1 MAGLMDQYAAIAEWD
16 VSTRQT
22 NEGFIRR
29 TIKPALGHLEVRKVR
44 GPILDKLYTRRA
56 AFWTHW
62 ITAKSIHF
70 LCRPG
75 GLSAW
80 DHPAWMT
87 RDIRQAGSVR
97 GSGMPSGHVGEVSA
111 MPVELVNGVEL
122 YWEQRG
128 SGPRLLF
135 CNGSGLTLQD
145 VRPLLDPLTAS
156 FDLLAWDYRG
166 FSRSAPV
173 MRPYTMADVAADAA
187 GLLEIAGWESC
198 RVIGVSFGGMVAQE
212 FAVTNPGRVERL
224 ALACT
229 SAGGEGG
236 SSYPLQKLLE
246 LPREQRVAAE
256 LKLADSRWDQR
267 WLEAHPADRAIA
279 ERLTAAGQDQQ
290 DPAAVAA
297 RAAQLQA
304 REGHD
309 VWDRLGAI
317 TCPALV
323 GYGNYD
329 GIAPVRNSTSIAS
342 RIRGAELRGYEG
354 GHGFLF
360 QDPAAFPAFIAFLQA
375 PSS

>member
-1 MAGLMDQYAAIAEWD
+1 
-16 VSTRQT
+16 
-22 NEGFIRR
+22 
-29 TIKPALGHLEVRKVR
+29 
-44 GPILDKLYTRRA
+44 
-56 AFWTHW
+56 
-62 ITAKSIHF
+62 
-70 LCRPG
+70 
-75 GLSAW
+75 
-80 DHPAWMT
+80 
-87 RDIRQAGSVR
+87 
-97 GSGMPSGHVGEVSA
+97 
-111 MPVELVNGVEL
+111 MPVDHVNGVEL

-135 CNGSGLTLQD
+135 CNGSGLTLPD
-145 VRPLLDPLTAS
+145 VRPLLDPLTAG

-166 FSRSAPV
+166 LGRSGPV
-173 MRPYTMADVAADAA
+173 THPYAMADIAADAA
-187 GLLEIAGWESC
+187 GLLEITGWESC
-198 RVIGVSFGGMVAQE
+198 RVIGASFGGMVAQE
-212 FAVTNPGRVERL
+212 FAVTYPQRVQRL

-229 SAGGEGG
+229 SAGGDGG

-246 LPREQRVAAE
+246 LPPGQRVTAE

-279 ERLTAAGQDQQ
+279 ERMTARQDQQ
-290 DPAAVAA
+290 DSGATAAY
-297 RAAQLQA
+297 AAQLQA

-317 TCPALV
+317 TCPVLV

-329 GIAPVRNSTSIAS
+329 GIAPAQNSTNIAS

-360 QDPAAFPAFIAFLQA
+360 QDPAALPAFIAFLQA

>member
-1 MAGLMDQYAAIAEWD
+1 
-16 VSTRQT
+16 
-22 NEGFIRR
+22 
-29 TIKPALGHLEVRKVR
+29 
-44 GPILDKLYTRRA
+44 
-56 AFWTHW
+56 
-62 ITAKSIHF
+62 
-70 LCRPG
+70 
-75 GLSAW
+75 
-80 DHPAWMT
+80 
-87 RDIRQAGSVR
+87 
-97 GSGMPSGHVGEVSA
+97 
-111 MPVELVNGVEL
+111 MPVDHVNGVEL
-122 YWEQRG
+122 YWERRG

-135 CNGSGLTLQD
+135 CNGSGLTLHG

-166 FSRSAPV
+166 FGRSAPV
-173 MRPYTMADVAADAA
+173 TRPYTMADVASDAA

-198 RVIGVSFGGMVAQE
+198 RVVGVSFGGMVAQE
-212 FAVTNPGRVERL
+212 FAATNPGRVERL

-246 LPREQRVAAE
+246 LPPEQRVAAE

-279 ERLTAAGQDQQ
+279 ERLTGAGQDQQ
-290 DPAAVAA
+290 DPATVAA
-297 RAAQLQA
+297 QAAQLQA

-317 TCPALV
+317 TCPVLV
-323 GYGNYD
+323 GYGTYD
-329 GIAPVRNSTSIAS
+329 GIAPARNSTNIAS

-354 GHGFLF
+354 GHGFLV
-360 QDPAAFPAFIAFLQA
+360 QDPAALPAFIAFLQA